1 MSRALGSVK
10 VLDEDPDL
18 AAEIPLEERSH
29 AIEAAVALGG
39 TLPLAGID
47 LASPPA
53 RLTEP
58 GGLGVLVLDGLAS
71 VELATEGRE
80 QRELLGP
87 GDLIRPWLELQ
98 TEAGWVGSVGFRPLT
113 AVRVAIL
120 DRAFAAR
127 CAPWPQITSALVER
141 LVLRTR
147 RMALQT
153 LIARLPRAEE
163 RVERT
168 LWLYAERWGRVTP
181 AGVVLELPVSHEA
194 LGAMVGLR
202 RPSTTSAI
210 SRLRECGRLR
220 RQGDQWLLP
229 HAAHAGAVPPARA
242 QTP

>member
-1 MSRALGSVK
+1 MSRTLGPVK
-10 VLDEDPDL
+10 VLVEDPDL
-18 AAEIPLEERSH
+18 AAEIPVAERTQ
-29 AIEAAVALGG
+29 AVEAAVALGG
-39 TLPLAGID
+39 TLPLSGID
-47 LASPPA
+47 LGTPPP

-71 VELATEGRE
+71 VELAAEGRQ

-87 GDLIRPWLELQ
+87 GDLVRPWLGLQ
-98 TEAGWVGSVGFRPLT
+98 SEVGWVGSVGFQPLT

-120 DRAFAAR
+120 DRAFTAR
-127 CAPWPQITSALVER
+127 CAPWPEIASALVER

-147 RMALQT
+147 RLALQT
-153 LIARLPRAEE
+153 LIARLPRAED

-181 AGVVLELPVSHEA
+181 TGVVPELPVSHEA

-210 SRLRECGRLR
+210 TRLREGGRLR
-220 RQGDQWLLP
+220 RQGDTWLLP
-229 HAAHAGAVPPARA
+229 HRAPAPDLTADSGAL
-242 QTP
+242 